1 MTRMPQQQN
10 KMYYVTKHTTHN
22 VTSTSLEQVGTE
34 AVQVTEYDNYDGPGA
49 SGEWKKNDSV
59 TDVVMWLRRRNSPLL
74 HIKHVTRRWIWF
86 SRAVWER
93 G

>member
-49 SGEWKKNDSV
+49 SGE
-59 TDVVMWLRRRNSPLL
+59 
-74 HIKHVTRRWIWF
+74 
-86 SRAVWER
+86 
-93 G
+93 